1 MPAPAGV
8 GLVIGDVG
16 KTILKLA
23 GIHDVWSQ
31 TFGQTQ
37 TTVNFANAVFAALKE
52 LSNVKASEEDLKKMG
67 VHYLFGDSMFLVF
80 RVRGTTGVIKNIA
93 DTLDMLRLYRISHA
107 VLVEENP
114 SYEGMLQKAKDYI
127 TWGEIDAEFVAAMI
141 AKRGRLPGNV
151 KVTDEYVAENTDYA
165 NIEELAKAVVESKV
179 KLADVGSKPVFR
191 LHPPRK
197 GYEVI
202 RLSVKEGGS
211 LGYRGEEIKDLGK
224 RML

>member
-1 MPAPAGV
+1 
-8 GLVIGDVG
+8 
-16 KTILKLA
+16 
-23 GIHDVWSQ
+23 
-31 TFGQTQ
+31 
-37 TTVNFANAVFAALKE
+37 
-52 LSNVKASEEDLKKMG
+52 
-67 VHYLFGDSMFLVF
+67 MFLVI

-93 DTLDMLRLYRISHA
+93 DTLEMLISHA

-127 TWGEIDAEFVAAMI
+127 TWGEIDAETVAAMI

-151 KVTDEYVAENTDYA
+151 KVTDEYVAENSDYN
-165 NIEELAKAVVESKV
+165 NIEELAVALVESEV
-179 KLADVGSKPVFR
+179 KLADVGIKPVFR

-197 GYEVI
+197 GYEDI

-211 LGYRGEEIKDLGK
+211 LGYRGEEIKDLAK